1 MATLVI
7 GKLRGPEM
15 AALVEDRVVDWVFG
29 PTRGPVPE
37 AVYKAK
43 VDRTLPS
50 AGAAF
55 VSLGDGQRGYLR
67 DAKGLAPGDVVLV
80 EVTAIPEPGKAA
92 PVTRRVLYRQRY
104 TIHTPG
110 APGIN
115 VARGI
120 DDPAERA
127 RLTRVVEG
135 RVAAM
140 EDWLARME
148 DMRDPD
154 DVARVRRVLE
164 ALRSGGTILRTA
176 ARGQSSDRIG
186 RDLEL
191 AVAARLAAEDELVD
205 PDARLGAVAMAP
217 LPREYGLREWG
228 DRADRVV
235 VGPGDFDTLPLIEAH
250 RMSPFAERIEKVKD
264 DPFDHY
270 GIWDEIERLKS
281 PRVDLPSGGWMA
293 IESTRAMVTVDVN
306 TAGEFSGGAALTA
319 NLEAARELPRQLRLR
334 GHGGQVVVDFAPL
347 PKKDRRRIEDA
358 LKTSFRRDPVETTL
372 AGWTPLGNF
381 ELQRKRE
388 RRPLAELLG

>member
-1 MATLVI
+1 
-7 GKLRGPEM
+7 
-15 AALVEDRVVDWVFG
+15 
-29 PTRGPVPE
+29 
-37 AVYKAK
+37 
-43 VDRTLPS
+43 
-50 AGAAF
+50 
-55 VSLGDGQRGYLR
+55 
-67 DAKGLAPGDVVLV
+67 
-80 EVTAIPEPGKAA
+80 
-92 PVTRRVLYRQRY
+92 
-104 TIHTPG
+104 
-110 APGIN
+110 
-115 VARGI
+115 
-120 DDPAERA
+120 
-127 RLTRVVEG
+127 
-135 RVAAM
+135 
-140 EDWLARME
+140 
-148 DMRDPD
+148 
-154 DVARVRRVLE
+154 VARVRRVLE
-164 ALRSGGTILRTA
+164 ALRSGGTIIRTA

-191 AVAARLAAEDELVD
+191 AVAVRLAAEDELAD

-281 PRVDLPSGGWMA
+281 LRVDLPSGGGMA
-293 IESTRAMVTVDVN
+293 VEPTRAMVTVDVK

-358 LKTSFRRDPVETTL
+358 LKTSFRLDPVETTL

-388 RRPLAELLG
+388 RRALAELLG